1 MASSFICDLTE
12 FIKYGGRKMSL
23 FTSLQNGVSGLNAA
37 SAGLNTTS
45 HNLANTKTA
54 GYTRQQNIQKDMYY
68 QTFKV
73 TNNATMKVGMGTYVA
88 DVRQIRDMFLD
99 KEYRLQVSRQSFY
112 EKQVECEQEVED
124 IFGETE
130 GVEFRNSMESI
141 WEAVQNLSTN
151 PESVVNRQLFIAQCE
166 SFIETAKNA
175 YNAITKY
182 QTGLNN
188 EVAKQ
193 VKEINSIADQIAEL
207 NKVIA
212 EKEAAGIENANDY
225 RDQRNLLMDK
235 LAGYTY
241 YTYNEDVDGKVQ
253 IYIDDAPLVIET
265 KSFHMKTESATQ
277 TGMYNVVWEDSGFGE
292 VYNTDEAYSTA
303 KKTDTGSLLGILT
316 ARGKKNAVY
325 SDIPQQPD
333 PNDTK
338 YQKTDGSFNQDLY
351 DEDYGKY
358 KDKVELYNNTTGNSI
373 LTQAEAQFDLLI
385 HGVVTMLNDVF
396 CPNVKDNKGN
406 SEMQFSDD
414 FVGDAED
421 EAGKKI
427 KFKLEATKKYK
438 ILDVKNTP
446 VGADDD
452 ETIGTELFTRTGSSR
467 YTKITLNSKDVSQ
480 ISLKNYTD
488 EKGDPIKLSELAK
501 DNGNGTL
508 TLYVYNEENVSI
520 EKGTDDTYTY
530 VEHGDDYTEKTSM
543 YTITNLQINPDILAD
558 YSLLPIKA
566 NSAGGDSGAYAQDI
580 YKDILTAWKTDF
592 AVLDPNT
599 KTSYTYDEYYNEM
612 IGNFGSKGKVW
623 QTVVDNQE
631 KLAQEVESKR
641 QQVSG
646 VSTDEELTSLLT
658 YQHAYN
664 AASRYINVV
673 NQMLE
678 HLIERLG

>member
-1 MASSFICDLTE
+1 
-12 FIKYGGRKMSL
+12 MSL

-325 SDIPQQPD
+325 SDIPQQPN
-333 PNDTK
+333 PNDKK
-338 YQKTDGSFNQDLY
+338 YQNTDGSFKQDLY
-351 DEDYGKY
+351 DTDYGKY

-396 CPNVKDNKGN
+396 CPNVKDDSGSSKIQFNTAVEGTTKDEVGN
-406 SEMQFSDD
+406 D
-414 FVGDAED
+414 
-421 EAGKKI
+421 I
-427 KFKLEATKKYK
+427 TFKLDATKKYK

-467 YTKITLNSKDVSQ
+467 YTKITLIQ
-480 ISLKNYTD
+480 MRM
-488 EKGDPIKLSELAK
+488 EIKSDLQ
-501 DNGNGTL
+501 
-508 TLYVYNEENVSI
+508 
-520 EKGTDDTYTY
+520 
-530 VEHGDDYTEKTSM
+530 KTM
-543 YTITNLQINPDILAD
+543 VT
-558 YSLLPIKA
+558 
-566 NSAGGDSGAYAQDI
+566 
-580 YKDILTAWKTDF
+580 
-592 AVLDPNT
+592 
-599 KTSYTYDEYYNEM
+599 
-612 IGNFGSKGKVW
+612 
-623 QTVVDNQE
+623 
-631 KLAQEVESKR
+631 
-641 QQVSG
+641 
-646 VSTDEELTSLLT
+646 
-658 YQHAYN
+658 
-664 AASRYINVV
+664 
-673 NQMLE
+673 E
-678 HLIERLG
+678 HLHFMSTMKKMLP

>member
-1 MASSFICDLTE
+1 
-12 FIKYGGRKMSL
+12 MSL

-45 HNLANTKTA
+45 HNLANTKTP

-73 TNNATMKVGMGTYVA
+73 TNNATMKVGYGTYVA

-99 KEYRLQVSRQSFY
+99 KEYRLQVSRQTFY

-124 IFGETE
+124 IFGENE

-151 PESVVNRQLFIAQCE
+151 PENVVNRQLFIAQCE

-193 VKEINSIADQIAEL
+193 VKEINSIADQIAAL
-207 NKVIA
+207 NKTIA
-212 EKEAAGIENANDY
+212 EKEASGVENANDY

-265 KSFHMKTESATQ
+265 RSFHMKTESATQ
-277 TGMYNVVWEDSGFGE
+277 TGMYNVVWEDAGFGD
-292 VYNTDEAYSTA
+292 VYNTDAAYSTA

-325 SDIPQQPD
+325 SDVPQQPD
-333 PNDTK
+333 PNDKK
-338 YQKTDGSFNQDLY
+338 YQTAGKFNQDLY
-351 DEDYGKY
+351 DKDYAAY

-385 HGVVTMLNDVF
+385 NGVVTMLNDIF
-396 CPNVKDNKGN
+396 CPNAKDSDGNEKLELIDKDGNKKAFTGTTKDDNGN
-406 SEMQFSDD
+406 DIS
-414 FVGDAED
+414 
-421 EAGKKI
+421 
-427 KFKLEATKKYK
+427 FKLDTTHKYK
-438 ILDVKNTP
+438 ILDVANSP
-446 VGADDD
+446 VGADDK
-452 ETIGTELFTRTGSSR
+452 ETIGTELFIRTGMPR
-467 YTKITLNSKDVSQ
+467 YTKITCNEPVYYVDTDGNQKELTKEV
-480 ISLKNYTD
+480 TD
-488 EKGDPIKLSELAK
+488 E
-501 DNGNGTL
+501 NGNTKYE
-508 TLYVYNEENVSI
+508 LYVYNEENVSI
-520 EKGTDDTYTY
+520 EKDTTDGNYKY
-530 VEHGDDYTEKTSM
+530 VYHDDKKDYTDKTSM

-558 YSLLPIKA
+558 YSLLPVKE
-566 NSAGGDSGAYAQDI
+566 NSTGGDSGAYALDI
-580 YKDILTAWKTDF
+580 YKDILAAWKSDF

-612 IGNFGSKGKVW
+612 IGSFGTKGSVW
-623 QTVVDNQE
+623 QTIVENQE
-631 KLAQEVESKR
+631 TEVQKDEEKR
-641 QQVSG
+641 QQIAG
-646 VSTDEELTSLLT
+646 VSTDEELTNLLT

>member
-1 MASSFICDLTE
+1 
-12 FIKYGGRKMSL
+12 MSL

-45 HNLANTKTA
+45 HNLANTKTQ
-54 GYTRQQNIQKDMYY
+54 GYTRQQSIQKDMYY

-73 TNNATMKVGMGTYVA
+73 TDKSTMKVGYGTYVA
-88 DVRQIRDMFLD
+88 DVRQIRDIFLD
-99 KEYRLQVSRQSFY
+99 KEYRLQVSRQNFY

-151 PESVVNRQLFIAQCE
+151 PESVVNRQLFVTQCE

-182 QTGLNN
+182 QSGLNS
-188 EVAKQ
+188 EVQKQ
-193 VKEINSIADQIAEL
+193 VDAINSIADQIAEL
-207 NKVIA
+207 NKIIS
-212 EKEAAGIENANDY
+212 EKEASGVENANDY

-235 LAGYTY
+235 LGGYTY

-253 IYIDDAPLVIET
+253 IYIGDAPLVIET

-277 TGMYNVVWEDSGFGE
+277 TGMYNVVWEDKSFGD

-325 SDIPQQPD
+325 SDVPQE
-333 PNDTK
+333 PNAADKK
-338 YQKTDGSFNQDLY
+338 YYENSVFQKDKYN
-351 DEDYGKY
+351 EDYGKY
-358 KDKVELYNNTTGNSI
+358 KTKVELYNNTTGNSI

-385 HGVVTMLNDVF
+385 NGIVTMLNDVF
-396 CPNVKDNKGN
+396 CPNVKDSNGSDKISLNRDIEGKAKDANGN
-406 SEMQFSDD
+406 D
-414 FVGDAED
+414 
-421 EAGKKI
+421 I
-427 KFKLEATKKYK
+427 KFKLDKSKKYK
-438 ILDVKNTP
+438 FLDVTNSA
-446 VGADDD
+446 VGADDK
-452 ETIGTELFTRTGSSR
+452 ETIGTELFVRTGTPR
-467 YTKITLNSKDVSQ
+467 YTKITLDQPVTVTGADRKTINLTNEV
-480 ISLKNYTD
+480 TD
-488 EKGDPIKLSELAK
+488 E
-501 DNGNGTL
+501 NGNKKYE
-508 TLYVYNEENVSI
+508 LYVYNEENVSI
-520 EKGTDDTYTY
+520 EPDANGKYTY
-530 VEHGDDYTEKTSM
+530 VEHPEGYTDKTTM
-543 YTITNLQINPDILAD
+543 YTVTNLQINPDILAD
-558 YSLLPIKA
+558 YSLLPVKK
-566 NSAGGDSGAYAQDI
+566 NSSGGDSGAYALDI
-580 YKDILTAWKTDF
+580 YKDILTAWKSDF
-592 AVLDPNT
+592 AKLDPNT
-599 KTSYTYDEYYNEM
+599 KTSYTFDEYYNEM

-623 QTVVDNQE
+623 QSKVDNQE
-631 KLAQEVESKR
+631 KLVEQTEDKR

-678 HLIERLG
+678 HLIEKLG

>member
-1 MASSFICDLTE
+1 
-12 FIKYGGRKMSL
+12 MSL

-292 VYNTDEAYSTA
+292 VYNTDEAYSKA

-333 PNDTK
+333 PNDKK
-338 YQKTDGSFNQDLY
+338 YQDTNGSFKQDLY

-421 EAGKKI
+421 EAGKKF
-427 KFKLEATKKYK
+427 KFKLEAKKKYK

-530 VEHGDDYTEKTSM
+530 VEHGDGYTEKTSM

-566 NSAGGDSGAYAQDI
+566 NSAGGDSGAYAQEI
-580 YKDILTAWKTDF
+580 YKEILTAWKSDF

>member
-1 MASSFICDLTE
+1 
-12 FIKYGGRKMSL
+12 MSL

-45 HNLANTKTA
+45 HNLANTKTQ
-54 GYTRQQNIQKDMYY
+54 GYTRQQSIQKDMYY

-73 TNNATMKVGMGTYVA
+73 TDKSTMKVGYGTYVA
-88 DVRQIRDMFLD
+88 DVRQIRDIFLD
-99 KEYRLQVSRQSFY
+99 KEYRLQVSRQNFY

-151 PESVVNRQLFIAQCE
+151 PESVVNRQLFVTQCE

-182 QTGLNN
+182 QSGLNS
-188 EVAKQ
+188 EVQKQ
-193 VKEINSIADQIAEL
+193 VDAINSIADQIAEL
-207 NKVIA
+207 NKIIA
-212 EKEAAGIENANDY
+212 EKEASGVENANDY

-235 LAGYTY
+235 LGGYTY

-253 IYIDDAPLVIET
+253 IYIGDAPLVIET

-277 TGMYNVVWEDSGFGE
+277 TGMYNVVWEDKSFGD

-325 SDIPQQPD
+325 SDVPQE
-333 PNDTK
+333 PNAADKK
-338 YQKTDGSFNQDLY
+338 YRKTDGSFNQKLY

-358 KDKVELYNNTTGNSI
+358 KTKVELYNNTTGNSI

-385 HGVVTMLNDVF
+385 NGIVTMLNDVF
-396 CPNVKDNKGN
+396 CPNVKDSNGSDKISLNGDIEGTAKDANGN
-406 SEMQFSDD
+406 D
-414 FVGDAED
+414 
-421 EAGKKI
+421 I
-427 KFKLEATKKYK
+427 TFKLDASKKYK
-438 ILDVKNTP
+438 FLDVTNSA
-446 VGADDD
+446 VGADDK
-452 ETIGTELFTRTGSSR
+452 ETIGTELFVRTGTPR
-467 YTKITLNSKDVSQ
+467 YTKITLKQPVTVTGADGKTINLTNEV
-480 ISLKNYTD
+480 TD
-488 EKGDPIKLSELAK
+488 E
-501 DNGNGTL
+501 NGKKKYE
-508 TLYVYNEENVSI
+508 LYVYNEENVSI
-520 EKGTDDTYTY
+520 EPDANGKYTY
-530 VEHGDDYTEKTSM
+530 VEHPEGYTDKTTM
-543 YTITNLQINPDILAD
+543 YTVTNLQINPDILAD
-558 YSLLPIKA
+558 YSLLPVKK
-566 NSAGGDSGAYAQDI
+566 NSSGGDSGAYALDI
-580 YKDILTAWKTDF
+580 YKDILTAWKSDF
-592 AVLDPNT
+592 AKLDPNT
-599 KTSYTYDEYYNEM
+599 KTSYTFDEYYNEM

-623 QTVVDNQE
+623 QSKVDNQE
-631 KLAQEVESKR
+631 KLVEQTEDKR

-678 HLIERLG
+678 HLIEKLG

>member
-1 MASSFICDLTE
+1 
-12 FIKYGGRKMSL
+12 MSL

-193 VKEINSIADQIAEL
+193 VKEINSIADQIADL

-325 SDIPQQPD
+325 SDIPQQPN
-333 PNDTK
+333 PNDKK
-338 YQKTDGSFNQDLY
+338 YQNTDGSFKQDLY
-351 DEDYGKY
+351 DTDYGKY

-385 HGVVTMLNDVF
+385 HGVVTMLNDIF
-396 CPNVKDNKGN
+396 CPNVKDDSGSSKIQFNTAVEGTTKDEVGN
-406 SEMQFSDD
+406 D
-414 FVGDAED
+414 
-421 EAGKKI
+421 I
-427 KFKLEATKKYK
+427 TFKLDATKKYK

-467 YTKITLNSKDVSQ
+467 YTKITLTGQVYAD
-480 ISLKNYTD
+480 NYTD
-488 EKGDPIKLSELAK
+488 EDGNQIGLAK
-501 DNGNGTL
+501 DNGDGTF
-508 TLYVYNEENVSI
+508 TLYVYNEENVTI
-520 EKGTDDTYTY
+520 EKGTDGKYTY

-566 NSAGGDSGAYAQDI
+566 NSAGGDSGAYAQEI
-580 YKDILTAWKTDF
+580 YKEILTAFFTPRNRVVKHISSNY
-592 AVLDPNT
+592 LYKNYN
-599 KTSYTYDEYYNEM
+599 YTNC
-612 IGNFGSKGKVW
+612 
-623 QTVVDNQE
+623 
-631 KLAQEVESKR
+631 
-641 QQVSG
+641 
-646 VSTDEELTSLLT
+646 
-658 YQHAYN
+658 
-664 AASRYINVV
+664 
-673 NQMLE
+673 
-678 HLIERLG
+678 

>member
-1 MASSFICDLTE
+1 
-12 FIKYGGRKMSL
+12 MSL
-23 FTSLQNGVSGLNAA
+23 FTSLQKGVTGLNAA

-45 HNLANTKTA
+45 HNLANTKTE
-54 GYTRQQNIQKDMYY
+54 GYTRQQNIQKDLYY
-68 QTFKV
+68 QTLKV
-73 TNNATMKVGMGTYVA
+73 TTSGTQKAGMGTYVA
-88 DVRQIRDMFLD
+88 DVRQIRDIFLD

-112 EKQVECEQEVED
+112 EKQVECEQEIED

-175 YNAITKY
+175 YDAITNY

-212 EKEAAGIENANDY
+212 EKEASGVENANDY
-225 RDQRNLLMDK
+225 RDQRNLLMDQ
-235 LAGYTY
+235 LADYTY

-277 TGMYNVVWEDSGFGE
+277 TGMYNVVWEDGSFGE

-333 PNDTK
+333 PNDNK
-338 YQKTDGSFNQDLY
+338 YQNTDGSFKQDLY
-351 DEDYGKY
+351 DTDYGKY

-373 LTQAEAQFDLLI
+373 ITQAEAQFDLLI
-385 HGVVTMLNDVF
+385 HGVVTMLNDIF
-396 CPNVKDNKGN
+396 CPNVTDNSGSNEIQINRDDNGEITGNIEGKTKDESGN
-406 SEMQFSDD
+406 E
-414 FVGDAED
+414 
-421 EAGKKI
+421 I
-427 KFKLEATKKYK
+427 TFKLDSTKKYK
-438 ILDVKNTP
+438 ILDVNNAA

-467 YTKITLNSKDVSQ
+467 YTKITLDHQVYSD
-480 ISLKNYTD
+480 NYTD
-488 EKGDPIKLSELAK
+488 EDGNKIGLAK
-501 DNGNGTL
+501 ANSDGTY

-520 EKGTDDTYTY
+520 EQKTADDDSTYYTY
-530 VEHGDDYTEKTSM
+530 VEHDDGYTDKTSM
-543 YTITNLQINPDILAD
+543 YTITNLEINPEILAD
-558 YSLLPIKA
+558 YSLLPVKA

-612 IGNFGSKGKVW
+612 IGSFGSKGNVW

>member
-1 MASSFICDLTE
+1 
-12 FIKYGGRKMSL
+12 MSL

-45 HNLANTKTA
+45 HNLANTKTQ
-54 GYTRQQNIQKDMYY
+54 GYTRQQSIQKDMYY

-73 TNNATMKVGMGTYVA
+73 TDKSTMKVGYGTYVA
-88 DVRQIRDMFLD
+88 DVRQIRDIFLD
-99 KEYRLQVSRQSFY
+99 KEYRLQVSRQNFY

-151 PESVVNRQLFIAQCE
+151 PESVVNRQLFVTQCE

-182 QTGLNN
+182 QSGLNS
-188 EVAKQ
+188 EVQKQ
-193 VKEINSIADQIAEL
+193 VDAINSIADQIAEL
-207 NKVIA
+207 NKIIA
-212 EKEAAGIENANDY
+212 EKEASGVENANDY

-235 LAGYTY
+235 LGGYTY

-253 IYIDDAPLVIET
+253 IYIGDAPLVIET

-277 TGMYNVVWEDSGFGE
+277 TGMYNVVWEDKSFGD

-325 SDIPQQPD
+325 SDVPQE
-333 PNDTK
+333 PNAADKK
-338 YQKTDGSFNQDLY
+338 YYENGVFQKDKYN
-351 DEDYGKY
+351 EDYGKY
-358 KDKVELYNNTTGNSI
+358 KTKVELYNNTTGNSI

-385 HGVVTMLNDVF
+385 NGIVTMLNDVF
-396 CPNVKDNKGN
+396 CPNVKDSNGSDKISLNVGIEGTAKDANGN
-406 SEMQFSDD
+406 D
-414 FVGDAED
+414 
-421 EAGKKI
+421 I
-427 KFKLEATKKYK
+427 TFKLDASKKYK
-438 ILDVKNTP
+438 FLDVTNSA
-446 VGADDD
+446 VGADDK
-452 ETIGTELFTRTGSSR
+452 ETIGTELFVRTGTPR
-467 YTKITLNSKDVSQ
+467 YTKITLKQPVTVTGADGKTINLTNEV
-480 ISLKNYTD
+480 TD
-488 EKGDPIKLSELAK
+488 E
-501 DNGNGTL
+501 NGKKKYE
-508 TLYVYNEENVSI
+508 LYVYNEENVSI
-520 EKGTDDTYTY
+520 EQGTDRKYTY
-530 VEHGDDYTEKTSM
+530 VEHPEGYTDKTTM
-543 YTITNLQINPDILAD
+543 YTVTNLQINPDILAD
-558 YSLLPIKA
+558 YSLLPVKK
-566 NSAGGDSGAYAQDI
+566 NSSGGDSGAYALDI
-580 YKDILTAWKTDF
+580 YKDILTAWKSDF
-592 AVLDPNT
+592 AKLDPNT
-599 KTSYTYDEYYNEM
+599 KTSYTFDEYYNEM

-623 QTVVDNQE
+623 QSKVDNQE
-631 KLAQEVESKR
+631 KLVEQTEDKR

-678 HLIERLG
+678 HLIEKLG

>member
-1 MASSFICDLTE
+1 
-12 FIKYGGRKMSL
+12 MSL
-23 FTSLQNGVSGLNAA
+23 FASLQNGVSGLNAA

-73 TNNATMKVGMGTYVA
+73 TNNATLKTGMGTYVA

-99 KEYRLQVSRQSFY
+99 KEYRLQVSRQNFY

-193 VKEINSIADQIAEL
+193 VKEINSIADQIAQL
-207 NKVIA
+207 NQTIA
-212 EKEAAGIENANDY
+212 EKEAAGIEHANDY

-265 KSFHMKTESATQ
+265 RAFHMKTESATQ
-277 TGMYNVVWEDSGFGE
+277 TGMYNVVWEDGGFGE
-292 VYNTDEAYSTA
+292 VYRTDEAYSTA

-338 YQKTDGSFNQDLY
+338 YQNIDGSFNQDLY
-351 DEDYGKY
+351 DTDYGKY

-385 HGVVTMLNDVF
+385 HGVVTMMNDVF
-396 CPNVKDNKGN
+396 CPNVKDNNGSSQIKFNSAVEGKTKDEVGN
-406 SEMQFSDD
+406 E
-414 FVGDAED
+414 
-421 EAGKKI
+421 I
-427 KFKLEATKKYK
+427 KFKLDATKKYK

-452 ETIGTELFTRTGSSR
+452 ETIGTELFIRTGTSR
-467 YTKITLNSKDVSQ
+467 YTKLTLDSQ
-480 ISLKNYTD
+480 VYSDTYTD
-488 EKGDPIKLSELAK
+488 ADGNKIGLAK
-501 DNGNGTL
+501 KNEDGTY

-520 EKGTDDTYTY
+520 EKDADDGKYEY
-530 VEHGDDYTEKTSM
+530 VYHDDKDGYTEKTSM
-543 YTITNLQINPDILAD
+543 YTITNIQINPDILAD

-566 NSAGGDSGAYAQDI
+566 NSAGGDSGAYAQEI

-612 IGNFGSKGKVW
+612 IGSFGSKGKVW

-631 KLAQEVESKR
+631 KLTEQVEDKR

>member
-1 MASSFICDLTE
+1 
-12 FIKYGGRKMSL
+12 MSL

-45 HNLANTKTA
+45 HNLANTKTQ
-54 GYTRQQNIQKDMYY
+54 GYTRQQSIQKDMYY

-73 TNNATMKVGMGTYVA
+73 TDKSTMKVGYGTYVA
-88 DVRQIRDMFLD
+88 DVRQIRDIFLD
-99 KEYRLQVSRQSFY
+99 KEYRLQVSRQNFY

-151 PESVVNRQLFIAQCE
+151 PESVVNRQLFVTQCE

-182 QTGLNN
+182 QSGLNS
-188 EVAKQ
+188 EVQKQ
-193 VKEINSIADQIAEL
+193 VDAINSIADQIAEL
-207 NKVIA
+207 NKIIA
-212 EKEAAGIENANDY
+212 EKEASGVENANDY

-235 LAGYTY
+235 LGGYTY

-253 IYIDDAPLVIET
+253 IYIGDAPLVIET

-277 TGMYNVVWEDSGFGE
+277 TGMYNVVWEDKSFGD

-325 SDIPQQPD
+325 SDVPQEPD
-333 PNDTK
+333 AADKK
-338 YQKTDGSFNQDLY
+338 YRKTDGSFNQKLY
-351 DEDYGKY
+351 NEDYGKY
-358 KDKVELYNNTTGNSI
+358 KTKVELYNNTTGNSI

-385 HGVVTMLNDVF
+385 NGIVTMLNDVF
-396 CPNVKDNKGN
+396 CPNVKDSNGSDKISLNGDIEGTAKDANGN
-406 SEMQFSDD
+406 D
-414 FVGDAED
+414 
-421 EAGKKI
+421 I
-427 KFKLEATKKYK
+427 TFKLDASKKYK
-438 ILDVKNTP
+438 FLDVTNSA
-446 VGADDD
+446 VGADDK
-452 ETIGTELFTRTGSSR
+452 ETIGTELFVRTGTPR
-467 YTKITLNSKDVSQ
+467 YTKITLDQPVTVTGADGKTINLTNEV
-480 ISLKNYTD
+480 TD
-488 EKGDPIKLSELAK
+488 E
-501 DNGNGTL
+501 NGKKKYE
-508 TLYVYNEENVSI
+508 LYVYNEENVSI
-520 EKGTDDTYTY
+520 EQGTDGKYTY
-530 VEHGDDYTEKTSM
+530 VEHPEGYTDKTTM
-543 YTITNLQINPDILAD
+543 YTVTNLQINPDILAD
-558 YSLLPIKA
+558 YSLLPVKK
-566 NSAGGDSGAYAQDI
+566 NSSGGDSGAYALDI
-580 YKDILTAWKTDF
+580 YKDILTAWKSDF
-592 AVLDPNT
+592 AKLDPNT
-599 KTSYTYDEYYNEM
+599 KTSYTFDEYYNEM

-623 QTVVDNQE
+623 QSKVDNQE
-631 KLAQEVESKR
+631 KLVEQTEDKR

-678 HLIERLG
+678 HLIEKLG

>member
-1 MASSFICDLTE
+1 
-12 FIKYGGRKMSL
+12 MSL
-23 FTSLQNGVSGLNAA
+23 FASLQNGVSGLNAA
-37 SAGLNTTS
+37 SSGLNTTS

-73 TNNATMKVGMGTYVA
+73 TNNATLKVGLGTYVA

-99 KEYRLQVSRQSFY
+99 KEYRLQVSRQTFY
-112 EKQVECEQEVED
+112 EKQVECEQEIED
-124 IFGETE
+124 IFGETD
-130 GVEFRNSMESI
+130 GVEFRSSMESI

-175 YNAITKY
+175 YQAITKY
-182 QTGLNN
+182 QTGLNT

-193 VKEINSIADQIAEL
+193 VKEINDIADQIAKL
-207 NKVIA
+207 NQVIA
-212 EKEAAGIENANDY
+212 EKEASGVEHANDY

-253 IYIDDAPLVIET
+253 IYINNAPLVIET
-265 KSFHMKTESATQ
+265 RAFHMKTESATQ
-277 TGMYNVVWEDSGFGE
+277 TGMYNVVWEDNGAGS
-292 VYNTDEAYSTA
+292 VYNQDEAYSTA

-316 ARGKKNAVY
+316 ARGNKNAVY
-325 SDIPQQPD
+325 SDVPQQPD
-333 PNDTK
+333 PADEK
-338 YQKTDGSFNQDLY
+338 YIKADGSFNQTLY
-351 DEDYGKY
+351 DTDYGAY
-358 KDKVELYNNTTGNSI
+358 KDKVEIYNNTTGNSI

-385 HGVVTMLNDVF
+385 NGVVTMMNDFF
-396 CPNVKDNKGN
+396 CPNANNNTKLKINGTIQGTTKDANGN
-406 SEMQFSDD
+406 D
-414 FVGDAED
+414 VT
-421 EAGKKI
+421 
-427 KFKLEATKKYK
+427 FKLDTSKKYK
-438 ILDVKNTP
+438 VLDVINSA

-452 ETIGTELFTRTGSSR
+452 ETIGTELFIRTGMPR
-467 YTKITLNSKDVSQ
+467 YTKITLNNQVYSDDYKDADGNK
-480 ISLKNYTD
+480 I
-488 EKGDPIKLSELAK
+488 GLAK
-501 DNGNGTL
+501 DNGDGTF

-520 EKGTDDTYTY
+520 EKDATDNKYTY
-530 VEHGDDYTEKTSM
+530 VFHDNNKDYTDKTSM
-543 YTITNLQINPDILAD
+543 YTITNLQINPEILAD
-558 YSLLPIKA
+558 YSLLPVKA
-566 NSAGGDSGAYAQDI
+566 NSIGGDSGAYAQDI
-580 YKDILTAWKTDF
+580 YQNILTAWKTDF
-592 AVLDPNT
+592 AVLDPNAR
-599 KTSYTYDEYYNEM
+599 TSYTYDEYYNEM
-612 IGNFGSKGKVW
+612 IGSIGSKGKVW
-623 QTVVDNQE
+623 QTIVDNQQQLTE
-631 KLAQEVESKR
+631 QVEDKR

>member
-385 HGVVTMLNDVF
+385 HGVVTMLNDIF
-396 CPNVKDNKGN
+396 CPNVKDDSGSSKIQFNTAVEGTTKDEVGN
-406 SEMQFSDD
+406 D
-414 FVGDAED
+414 
-421 EAGKKI
+421 I
-427 KFKLEATKKYK
+427 TFKLDATKKYK

-467 YTKITLNSKDVSQ
+467 YTKITLNSQVYSD
-480 ISLKNYTD
+480 NYTD
-488 EKGDPIKLSELAK
+488 EDGNPIGLAK
-501 DNGNGTL
+501 DNGDGTF
-508 TLYVYNEENVSI
+508 TLYVYNEENVTI
-520 EKGTDDTYTY
+520 EKGTDGKYTY

-543 YTITNLQINPDILAD
+543 YTITNLQINLDILAD

-566 NSAGGDSGAYAQDI
+566 NSAGGDSGAYAQEI
-580 YKDILTAWKTDF
+580 YKEILTAWKSDF

-631 KLAQEVESKR
+631 KLAQEVEGKR

>member
-1 MASSFICDLTE
+1 
-12 FIKYGGRKMSL
+12 
-23 FTSLQNGVSGLNAA
+23 
-37 SAGLNTTS
+37 
-45 HNLANTKTA
+45 
-54 GYTRQQNIQKDMYY
+54 
-68 QTFKV
+68 
-73 TNNATMKVGMGTYVA
+73 MK
-88 DVRQIRDMFLD
+88 
-99 KEYRLQVSRQSFY
+99 
-112 EKQVECEQEVED
+112 
-124 IFGETE
+124 
-130 GVEFRNSMESI
+130 SI

-212 EKEAAGIENANDY
+212 EKEASGIENANDY

-396 CPNVKDNKGN
+396 CPNVKDK
-406 SEMQFSDD
+406 SRKQQ
-414 FVGDAED
+414 
-421 EAGKKI
+421 
-427 KFKLEATKKYK
+427 
-438 ILDVKNTP
+438 NT
-446 VGADDD
+446 V
-452 ETIGTELFTRTGSSR
+452 
-467 YTKITLNSKDVSQ
+467 
-480 ISLKNYTD
+480 
-488 EKGDPIKLSELAK
+488 
-501 DNGNGTL
+501 
-508 TLYVYNEENVSI
+508 
-520 EKGTDDTYTY
+520 
-530 VEHGDDYTEKTSM
+530 
-543 YTITNLQINPDILAD
+543 
-558 YSLLPIKA
+558 
-566 NSAGGDSGAYAQDI
+566 
-580 YKDILTAWKTDF
+580 
-592 AVLDPNT
+592 
-599 KTSYTYDEYYNEM
+599 
-612 IGNFGSKGKVW
+612 
-623 QTVVDNQE
+623 
-631 KLAQEVESKR
+631 
-641 QQVSG
+641 
-646 VSTDEELTSLLT
+646 
-658 YQHAYN
+658 QHA
-664 AASRYINVV
+664 V
-673 NQMLE
+673 E
-678 HLIERLG
+678 

>member
-1 MASSFICDLTE
+1 
-12 FIKYGGRKMSL
+12 MSL

-130 GVEFRNSMESI
+130 GVEFRNSMKSI
-141 WEAVQNLSTN
+141 WEAVQDLSTN

-193 VKEINSIADQIAEL
+193 VKEINSIADQIADL

-325 SDIPQQPD
+325 SDIPQQPN
-333 PNDTK
+333 PNDKK
-338 YQKTDGSFNQDLY
+338 YQN
-351 DEDYGKY
+351 
-358 KDKVELYNNTTGNSI
+358 KVELYNNTTGNSI

-385 HGVVTMLNDVF
+385 HGVVTMLNDIF
-396 CPNVKDNKGN
+396 CPNVKDDSGSSKIQFNTAVEGTTKDEVGN
-406 SEMQFSDD
+406 D
-414 FVGDAED
+414 
-421 EAGKKI
+421 I
-427 KFKLEATKKYK
+427 TFKLDATKKYK

-467 YTKITLNSKDVSQ
+467 YTKITLTGQVYAD
-480 ISLKNYTD
+480 NYTD
-488 EKGDPIKLSELAK
+488 EDGNQIGLAK
-501 DNGNGTL
+501 DNGDGTF
-508 TLYVYNEENVSI
+508 TLYVYNEENVTI
-520 EKGTDDTYTY
+520 EKGTDGKYTY

-566 NSAGGDSGAYAQDI
+566 NSAGGDSGAYAQEI
-580 YKDILTAWKTDF
+580 YKEILTAWKSDF

-631 KLAQEVESKR
+631 KLAQEVEGKR

>member
-1 MASSFICDLTE
+1 
-12 FIKYGGRKMSL
+12 MSL
-23 FTSLQNGVSGLNAA
+23 FTSLQNGVTGLNAA

-45 HNLANTKTA
+45 HNLANTKTQ
-54 GYTRQQNIQKDMYY
+54 GYTRQQTIQKDLYY

-73 TNNATMKVGMGTYVA
+73 TNNGTMKIGYGTYVA

-130 GVEFRNSMESI
+130 GVEFRNSMQSI

-151 PESVVNRQLFIAQCE
+151 PESVVNRQLFVTQCE

-182 QTGLNN
+182 QSGLNS
-188 EVAKQ
+188 EVEKQ
-193 VKEINSIADQIAEL
+193 VKEINSIADQIADL
-207 NKVIA
+207 NKIIC
-212 EKEAAGIENANDY
+212 EKEASGVENANDY

-265 KSFHMKTESATQ
+265 RSFHMKTESATQ
-277 TGMYNVVWEDSGFGE
+277 TGMYNVVWEDKSFGD
-292 VYNTDEAYSTA
+292 VYNTDEAYSIA

-316 ARGKKNAVY
+316 ARGKKNAIY
-325 SDIPQQPD
+325 SDVPQEPD
-333 PNDTK
+333 ASDPK
-338 YQKTDGSFNQDLY
+338 YYKDGTFQKSKY

-358 KDKVELYNNTTGNSI
+358 KDKVEIYNNTTGNSI
-373 LTQAEAQFDLLI
+373 LTQAEAQFDLLVNGI
-385 HGVVTMLNDVF
+385 VTMLNDIF
-396 CPNVKDNKGN
+396 CPNVNDNRAIQINGTDGTNAADEIVGKTKDANGN
-406 SEMQFSDD
+406 EVD
-414 FVGDAED
+414 FRLD
-421 EAGKKI
+421 
-427 KFKLEATKKYK
+427 TKNAKYK
-438 ILDVKNTP
+438 VLDIKNSA

-452 ETIGTELFTRTGSSR
+452 ETIGTELFVRTGMPR
-467 YTKITLNSKDVSQ
+467 YTKITLTHPVTG
-480 ISLKNYTD
+480 TD
-488 EKGDPIKLSELAK
+488 
-501 DNGNGTL
+501 DNGNTIDL
-508 TLYVYNEENVSI
+508 TKEVLAEDGKTKKYELYVYNEENVSI
-520 EKGTDDTYTY
+520 EKKEAADAGTGGTKTYYTY
-530 VEHGDDYTEKTSM
+530 NFHTDKKDYTDKTTM
-543 YTITNLQINPDILAD
+543 YTLTNLQINPDILAD
-558 YSLLPIKA
+558 YSLLPVKKE
-566 NSAGGDSGAYAQDI
+566 SSGGDSGAYALDI
-580 YKDILTAWKTDF
+580 YKDILTAWKSDF
-592 AVLDPNT
+592 AKLDPNT
-599 KTSYTYDEYYNEM
+599 KSSYTFDEFYTEM

-631 KLAQEVESKR
+631 KLVEQTEDKR

-678 HLIERLG
+678 HLLERLG

>member
-1 MASSFICDLTE
+1 
-12 FIKYGGRKMSL
+12 MSL

-193 VKEINSIADQIAEL
+193 VKEINSIADQIADL

-385 HGVVTMLNDVF
+385 HGVVTMLNDIF
-396 CPNVKDNKGN
+396 CPNVKNDSGSSKIQFNTAVEGTTKDEVGN
-406 SEMQFSDD
+406 D
-414 FVGDAED
+414 
-421 EAGKKI
+421 I
-427 KFKLEATKKYK
+427 TFKLDATKKYK

-446 VGADDD
+446 VGADGNP
-452 ETIGTELFTRTGSSR
+452 IG
-467 YTKITLNSKDVSQ
+467 
-480 ISLKNYTD
+480 
-488 EKGDPIKLSELAK
+488 LAK
-501 DNGNGTL
+501 DNGDGTF
-508 TLYVYNEENVSI
+508 TLYVYNEENVTI
-520 EKGTDDTYTY
+520 EKGTDGKYTY

-566 NSAGGDSGAYAQDI
+566 NSAGGDSGAYAQEI
-580 YKDILTAWKTDF
+580 YKEILTAWKSDF

>member
-1 MASSFICDLTE
+1 
-12 FIKYGGRKMSL
+12 MSL

-45 HNLANTKTA
+45 HNLANTKTQ
-54 GYTRQQNIQKDMYY
+54 GYTRQQSIQKDMYY

-73 TNNATMKVGMGTYVA
+73 TDKSTMKVGYGTYVA
-88 DVRQIRDMFLD
+88 NVRQIRDIFLD
-99 KEYRLQVSRQSFY
+99 KEYRLQVSRQNFY

-151 PESVVNRQLFIAQCE
+151 PESVVNRQLFVTQCE

-182 QTGLNN
+182 QSGLNS
-188 EVAKQ
+188 EVQKQ
-193 VKEINSIADQIAEL
+193 VDAINSIADQIAEL
-207 NKVIA
+207 NKIIA
-212 EKEAAGIENANDY
+212 EKEASGVENANDY

-235 LAGYTY
+235 LGGYTY

-253 IYIDDAPLVIET
+253 IYIGDAPLVIET

-277 TGMYNVVWEDSGFGE
+277 TGMYNVVWEDKSFGD

-325 SDIPQQPD
+325 SDVPQE
-333 PNDTK
+333 PNAADKK
-338 YQKTDGSFNQDLY
+338 YYENGVFQKDKY

-358 KDKVELYNNTTGNSI
+358 KTKVELYNNTTGNSI

-385 HGVVTMLNDVF
+385 NGIVTMLNDVF
-396 CPNVKDNKGN
+396 CPNVKDSNGSDKISLNGN
-406 SEMQFSDD
+406 IE
-414 FVGDAED
+414 GTAKDANGND
-421 EAGKKI
+421 I
-427 KFKLEATKKYK
+427 TFKLDASKKYK
-438 ILDVKNTP
+438 FLDVTNSA
-446 VGADDD
+446 VGADDK
-452 ETIGTELFTRTGSSR
+452 ETIGTELFVRTGTPR
-467 YTKITLNSKDVSQ
+467 YTKITLDQPVTVTGADGKTINLTNEV
-480 ISLKNYTD
+480 TD
-488 EKGDPIKLSELAK
+488 E
-501 DNGNGTL
+501 NGNKKYE
-508 TLYVYNEENVSI
+508 LYVYNEENVSI
-520 EKGTDDTYTY
+520 EQGTDGKYTY
-530 VEHGDDYTEKTSM
+530 VEHPEGYTDKTTM
-543 YTITNLQINPDILAD
+543 YTVTNLQINPDILAD
-558 YSLLPIKA
+558 YSLLPVKK
-566 NSAGGDSGAYAQDI
+566 NSSGGDSGAYALDI
-580 YKDILTAWKTDF
+580 YKDILTAWKSDF
-592 AVLDPNT
+592 AKLDPNT
-599 KTSYTYDEYYNEM
+599 KTSYTFDEYYNEM

-623 QTVVDNQE
+623 QSKVDNQE
-631 KLAQEVESKR
+631 KLVEQTEDKR

-678 HLIERLG
+678 HLIEKLG

>member
-1 MASSFICDLTE
+1 
-12 FIKYGGRKMSL
+12 MSL

-37 SAGLNTTS
+37 SSGLNTTS
-45 HNLANTKTA
+45 HNLANTKTP

-73 TNNATMKVGMGTYVA
+73 TNNATMKIGYGTYVA

-151 PESVVNRQLFIAQCE
+151 PENVVNRQLFVAQCE

-182 QTGLNN
+182 QTGLNS
-188 EVAKQ
+188 EVEKQ
-193 VKEINSIADQIAEL
+193 VKAINGIADQIAEL
-207 NKVIA
+207 NKIIS
-212 EKEAAGIENANDY
+212 EKEASGLENANDY
-225 RDQRNLLMDK
+225 RDQRNLLMDQ

-253 IYIDDAPLVIET
+253 IYIGDAPLVIET
-265 KSFHMKTESATQ
+265 QSFHMKTESATQ
-277 TGMYNVVWEDSGFGE
+277 TGMYNVVWEDKSFGD
-292 VYNTDEAYSTA
+292 VYNTDEAYSKL

-316 ARGKKNAVY
+316 ARGKKNAIY
-325 SDIPQQPD
+325 SDIPQKPD
-333 PNDTK
+333 ASDQKYYNDQGVF
-338 YQKTDGSFNQDLY
+338 QKDAY
-351 DEDYGKY
+351 DADYGKY

-373 LTQAEAQFDLLI
+373 LTQAEAQFDRLI
-385 HGVVTMLNDVF
+385 NGVVTMLNDIF
-396 CPNVKDNKGN
+396 CPNVKDNSGSDKLKINSTVEGTTKDAAGN
-406 SEMQFSDD
+406 D
-414 FVGDAED
+414 
-421 EAGKKI
+421 I
-427 KFKLEATKKYK
+427 TFKLDPSKKYK
-438 ILDVKNTP
+438 VLDVVNSA

-452 ETIGTELFTRTGSSR
+452 QTIGTELFVRTGTPR
-467 YTKITLNSKDVSQ
+467 YTQITLKDQVYSD
-480 ISLKNYTD
+480 SYKDADGN
-488 EKGDPIKLSELAK
+488 PIGLAK
-501 DNGNGTL
+501 DNGDGTF

-520 EKGTDDTYTY
+520 EKDTDGKYTY
-530 VEHGDDYTEKTSM
+530 VEHPDDYTDKTTM
-543 YTITNLQINPDILAD
+543 YTITNIQLNPAILAD
-558 YSLLPIKA
+558 YSLLPVKA
-566 NSAGGDSGAYAQDI
+566 NSTGGESGAYALDI
-580 YKDILTAWKTDF
+580 YKDILAAWKSDF

-599 KTSYTYDEYYNEM
+599 ETSYTYDEYYHEM
-612 IGNFGSKGKVW
+612 IGSFGSKGQVW
-623 QTVVDNQE
+623 KSIADDQE
-631 KLAQEVESKR
+631 KLVESVENKR

-678 HLIERLG
+678 HLLERLG

>member
-1 MASSFICDLTE
+1 
-12 FIKYGGRKMSL
+12 MSL

>member
-1 MASSFICDLTE
+1 
-12 FIKYGGRKMSL
+12 MSL

-45 HNLANTKTA
+45 HNLANTKTQ
-54 GYTRQQNIQKDMYY
+54 GYTRQQSIQKDMYY

-73 TNNATMKVGMGTYVA
+73 TDKSTMKVGYGTYVA
-88 DVRQIRDMFLD
+88 DVRQIRDIFLD
-99 KEYRLQVSRQSFY
+99 KEYRLQVSRQNFY

-151 PESVVNRQLFIAQCE
+151 PESVVNRQLFVTQCE

-182 QTGLNN
+182 QSGLNS
-188 EVAKQ
+188 EVQKQ
-193 VKEINSIADQIAEL
+193 VDAINSIADQIAEL
-207 NKVIA
+207 NKIIS
-212 EKEAAGIENANDY
+212 EKEASGVENANDY

-235 LAGYTY
+235 LGGYTY

-253 IYIDDAPLVIET
+253 IYIGDAPLVIET

-277 TGMYNVVWEDSGFGE
+277 TGMYNVVWEDKSFGD

-325 SDIPQQPD
+325 SDVPQE
-333 PNDTK
+333 PNAADKK
-338 YQKTDGSFNQDLY
+338 YRNTNGSFNQTLY
-351 DEDYGKY
+351 NEDYGKY
-358 KDKVELYNNTTGNSI
+358 KTKVELYNNTTGNSI

-385 HGVVTMLNDVF
+385 NGIVTMLNDVF
-396 CPNVKDNKGN
+396 CPNVKDSNGSDKISLNGDIEGTAKDANGN
-406 SEMQFSDD
+406 D
-414 FVGDAED
+414 
-421 EAGKKI
+421 I
-427 KFKLEATKKYK
+427 TFKLDASKKYK
-438 ILDVKNTP
+438 FLDVTNSA
-446 VGADDD
+446 VGADDK
-452 ETIGTELFTRTGSSR
+452 ETIGTELFVRTGTPR
-467 YTKITLNSKDVSQ
+467 YTKITLKQPVTVTGADGKTINLTNEV
-480 ISLKNYTD
+480 TD
-488 EKGDPIKLSELAK
+488 E
-501 DNGNGTL
+501 NGNKKHE
-508 TLYVYNEENVSI
+508 LYVYNEENVSI
-520 EKGTDDTYTY
+520 EPDANGKYTY
-530 VEHGDDYTEKTSM
+530 VEHPEGYTDKTTM
-543 YTITNLQINPDILAD
+543 YTVTNLQINPDILAD
-558 YSLLPIKA
+558 YSLLPVKK
-566 NSAGGDSGAYAQDI
+566 NSSGGDSGAYALDI
-580 YKDILTAWKTDF
+580 YKDILTAWKSDF
-592 AVLDPNT
+592 AKLDPNT
-599 KTSYTYDEYYNEM
+599 KTSYTFDEYYNEM

-623 QTVVDNQE
+623 QSKVDNQE
-631 KLAQEVESKR
+631 KLVERTEDKR

-678 HLIERLG
+678 HLIEKLG

>member
-1 MASSFICDLTE
+1 
-12 FIKYGGRKMSL
+12 MSL

-45 HNLANTKTA
+45 HNLANTKTQ
-54 GYTRQQNIQKDMYY
+54 GYTRQQSIQKDMYY

-73 TNNATMKVGMGTYVA
+73 TDKSTMKVGYGTYVA
-88 DVRQIRDMFLD
+88 DVRQIRDIFLD
-99 KEYRLQVSRQSFY
+99 KEYRLQVSRQNFY

-151 PESVVNRQLFIAQCE
+151 PESVVNRQLFVTKCE

-182 QTGLNN
+182 QSGLNS
-188 EVAKQ
+188 EVQKQ
-193 VKEINSIADQIAEL
+193 VDAINSIADQIAEL
-207 NKVIA
+207 NKIIA
-212 EKEAAGIENANDY
+212 EKEASGVENANDY

-235 LAGYTY
+235 LGGYTY

-253 IYIDDAPLVIET
+253 IYIGDAPLVIET

-277 TGMYNVVWEDSGFGE
+277 TGMYNVVWEDKSFGD

-325 SDIPQQPD
+325 SDVPQEPD
-333 PNDTK
+333 AADKK
-338 YQKTDGSFNQDLY
+338 YQNADGSFNQTLY
-351 DEDYGKY
+351 DTDYGKY
-358 KDKVELYNNTTGNSI
+358 KTKVELYNNTTGNSI

-396 CPNVKDNKGN
+396 CPNVKDKSGSSKIQLNAAVEGTTKDEVGN
-406 SEMQFSDD
+406 D
-414 FVGDAED
+414 
-421 EAGKKI
+421 I
-427 KFKLEATKKYK
+427 TFKLDTTKKYK
-438 ILDVKNTP
+438 ILDVKNAP

-467 YTKITLNSKDVSQ
+467 YTKITLNSQVYSDNYKDEAGNA
-480 ISLKNYTD
+480 I
-488 EKGDPIKLSELAK
+488 GLAK
-501 DNGNGTL
+501 ENEDGTF

-520 EKGTDDTYTY
+520 EKGTDGKYTY
-530 VEHGDDYTEKTSM
+530 VEHGDGYTEKTSM

-646 VSTDEELTSLLT
+646 VSSDEELTSLLT

>member
-1 MASSFICDLTE
+1 
-12 FIKYGGRKMSL
+12 MSL

-45 HNLANTKTA
+45 HNLANTKTQ
-54 GYTRQQNIQKDMYY
+54 GYTRQQSIQKDMYY

-73 TNNATMKVGMGTYVA
+73 TDKSTMKVGYGTYVA
-88 DVRQIRDMFLD
+88 DVRQIRDIFLD
-99 KEYRLQVSRQSFY
+99 KEYRLQVSRQNFY

-151 PESVVNRQLFIAQCE
+151 PESVVNRQLFVTQCE

-182 QTGLNN
+182 QSGLNS
-188 EVAKQ
+188 EVQKQ
-193 VKEINSIADQIAEL
+193 VDAINSIADQIAEL
-207 NKVIA
+207 NKIIA
-212 EKEAAGIENANDY
+212 EKEASGVENANDY

-235 LAGYTY
+235 LGGYTY

-253 IYIDDAPLVIET
+253 IYIGDAPLVIET

-277 TGMYNVVWEDSGFGE
+277 TGMYNVVWEDKSFGD

-325 SDIPQQPD
+325 SDVPQEPD
-333 PNDTK
+333 AADKK
-338 YQKTDGSFNQDLY
+338 YRKTDGSFNQKLY
-351 DEDYGKY
+351 NEDYGKY
-358 KDKVELYNNTTGNSI
+358 KTKVELYNNTTGNSI

-385 HGVVTMLNDVF
+385 NGIVTMLNDVF
-396 CPNVKDNKGN
+396 CPNVKDSNGSDKISLNGDIEGTAKDANGN
-406 SEMQFSDD
+406 D
-414 FVGDAED
+414 
-421 EAGKKI
+421 I
-427 KFKLEATKKYK
+427 TFKLDASKKYK
-438 ILDVKNTP
+438 FLDVTNSA
-446 VGADDD
+446 VGADDK
-452 ETIGTELFTRTGSSR
+452 ETIGTELFVRTGTPR
-467 YTKITLNSKDVSQ
+467 YTKITLKQPVTVTGADGKTINLTNEV
-480 ISLKNYTD
+480 TD
-488 EKGDPIKLSELAK
+488 E
-501 DNGNGTL
+501 NGNKKYE
-508 TLYVYNEENVSI
+508 LYVYNEENVSI
-520 EKGTDDTYTY
+520 EPDANGKYTY
-530 VEHGDDYTEKTSM
+530 VEHPEGYTDKTTM
-543 YTITNLQINPDILAD
+543 YTVTNLQINPDILAD
-558 YSLLPIKA
+558 YSLLPVKK
-566 NSAGGDSGAYAQDI
+566 NSSGGDSGAYALDI
-580 YKDILTAWKTDF
+580 YKDILTAWKSDF
-592 AVLDPNT
+592 AKLDPNT
-599 KTSYTYDEYYNEM
+599 KTSYTFDEYYNEM

-623 QTVVDNQE
+623 QSKVDNQE
-631 KLAQEVESKR
+631 KLVEQTEDKR

-678 HLIERLG
+678 HLIEKLG

>member
-141 WEAVQNLSTN
+141 WEAVQNLSTK

-193 VKEINSIADQIAEL
+193 VKEINSIADQIADL

-325 SDIPQQPD
+325 SDIPQQPN
-333 PNDTK
+333 PNDKK
-338 YQKTDGSFNQDLY
+338 YQ
-351 DEDYGKY
+351 
-358 KDKVELYNNTTGNSI
+358 ELYNNTTGNSI

-396 CPNVKDNKGN
+396 CPNVKDDSGSSKIQFNTAVEGTTKDEVGN
-406 SEMQFSDD
+406 D
-414 FVGDAED
+414 
-421 EAGKKI
+421 I
-427 KFKLEATKKYK
+427 TFKLDATKKYK

-467 YTKITLNSKDVSQ
+467 YTKITLTGQVYAD
-480 ISLKNYTD
+480 NYTD
-488 EKGDPIKLSELAK
+488 EDGNQIGLAK
-501 DNGNGTL
+501 DNGDGTF
-508 TLYVYNEENVSI
+508 TLYVYNEENVTI
-520 EKGTDDTYTY
+520 EKGTDGKYTY

-566 NSAGGDSGAYAQDI
+566 NSAGGDSGAYAQEI
-580 YKDILTAWKTDF
+580 YKEILTAWKSDF

-646 VSTDEELTSLLT
+646 VSTGEELTSLLT

>member
-1 MASSFICDLTE
+1 
-12 FIKYGGRKMSL
+12 MSL
-23 FTSLQNGVSGLNAA
+23 FASLQNGVSGLNAA

-73 TNNATMKVGMGTYVA
+73 TNNATLKTGMGTYVA

-99 KEYRLQVSRQSFY
+99 KEYRLQVSRQNFY

-193 VKEINSIADQIAEL
+193 VKEINSIADQIAQL
-207 NKVIA
+207 NQTIA
-212 EKEAAGIENANDY
+212 EKEASGMENANDY

-265 KSFHMKTESATQ
+265 RAFHMKTESATQ
-277 TGMYNVVWEDSGFGE
+277 TGMYNVVWEDGGFGE
-292 VYNTDEAYSTA
+292 VYRTDEAYSTA

-338 YQKTDGSFNQDLY
+338 YQNTDGSFNQDLY
-351 DEDYGKY
+351 DTDYGKY

-385 HGVVTMLNDVF
+385 HGVVTMMNDVF
-396 CPNVKDNKGN
+396 CPNVKDNNGSSQIKFNSAVEGKTKDEVGN
-406 SEMQFSDD
+406 E
-414 FVGDAED
+414 
-421 EAGKKI
+421 I
-427 KFKLEATKKYK
+427 KFKLDATKKYK

-452 ETIGTELFTRTGSSR
+452 ETIGTELFIRTGTSR
-467 YTKITLNSKDVSQ
+467 YTKLTLDSQ
-480 ISLKNYTD
+480 VYSDTYTD
-488 EKGDPIKLSELAK
+488 ADGNKIGLAK
-501 DNGNGTL
+501 KNEDGTY

-520 EKGTDDTYTY
+520 EKDADDGKYEY
-530 VEHGDDYTEKTSM
+530 VYHDDKDGYTEKTSM

-566 NSAGGDSGAYAQDI
+566 NSAGGDSGAYAQEI

-612 IGNFGSKGKVW
+612 IGSFGSKGKVW

-631 KLAQEVESKR
+631 KLTEQVEDKR

>member
-1 MASSFICDLTE
+1 
-12 FIKYGGRKMSL
+12 MSL
-23 FTSLQNGVSGLNAA
+23 FASLQNGVSGLNAA

-73 TNNATMKVGMGTYVA
+73 TNNATLKTGMGTYVA

-99 KEYRLQVSRQSFY
+99 KEYRLQVSRQNFY

-212 EKEAAGIENANDY
+212 EKEASGMENANDY

-265 KSFHMKTESATQ
+265 RSFHMKTESATQ
-277 TGMYNVVWEDSGFGE
+277 TGMYNVVWEDGGFGE
-292 VYNTDEAYSTA
+292 VYRTDEAYSTA

-338 YQKTDGSFNQDLY
+338 YQNTDGSFNQTLY
-351 DEDYGKY
+351 DTDYGKY

-385 HGVVTMLNDVF
+385 HGVVTMMNDVF
-396 CPNVKDNKGN
+396 CPNVKDNNGSSQIKFNSAVEGKTKDEVGN
-406 SEMQFSDD
+406 E
-414 FVGDAED
+414 
-421 EAGKKI
+421 I
-427 KFKLEATKKYK
+427 KFKLDATKKYK

-452 ETIGTELFTRTGSSR
+452 ETIGTELFIRTGTSR
-467 YTKITLNSKDVSQ
+467 YTKLTLDSQ
-480 ISLKNYTD
+480 VYSDTYTD
-488 EKGDPIKLSELAK
+488 ADGNKIGLAK
-501 DNGNGTL
+501 KNEDGTY

-520 EKGTDDTYTY
+520 EKDADDGKYEY
-530 VEHGDDYTEKTSM
+530 VYHDDKDGYTEKTSM

-566 NSAGGDSGAYAQDI
+566 NSAGGDSGAYAQEI

-612 IGNFGSKGKVW
+612 IGSFGSKGKVW

-631 KLAQEVESKR
+631 KLTEQVEDKR

>member
-1 MASSFICDLTE
+1 
-12 FIKYGGRKMSL
+12 MSL

-45 HNLANTKTA
+45 HNLANTKTQ
-54 GYTRQQNIQKDMYY
+54 GYTRQQSIQKDMYY

-73 TNNATMKVGMGTYVA
+73 TDKSTMKVGYGTYVA
-88 DVRQIRDMFLD
+88 DVRQIRDIFLD
-99 KEYRLQVSRQSFY
+99 KEYRLQVSRQNFY

-151 PESVVNRQLFIAQCE
+151 PESVVNRQLFVTQCE

-182 QTGLNN
+182 QSGLNS
-188 EVAKQ
+188 EVQKQ
-193 VKEINSIADQIAEL
+193 VDAINSIADQIAEL
-207 NKVIA
+207 NKIIA
-212 EKEAAGIENANDY
+212 EKEASGVENANDY

-235 LAGYTY
+235 LGGYTY

-253 IYIDDAPLVIET
+253 IYIGDAPLVIET

-277 TGMYNVVWEDSGFGE
+277 TGMYNVVWEDKSFGD

-325 SDIPQQPD
+325 SDVPQE
-333 PNDTK
+333 PNAADKK
-338 YQKTDGSFNQDLY
+338 YYENGVFQKDKYN
-351 DEDYGKY
+351 EDYGKY
-358 KDKVELYNNTTGNSI
+358 KTKVELYNNTTGNSI

-385 HGVVTMLNDVF
+385 NGIVTMLNDVF
-396 CPNVKDNKGN
+396 CPNVKDSNGSDKISLNVGIEGTAKDANGN
-406 SEMQFSDD
+406 D
-414 FVGDAED
+414 
-421 EAGKKI
+421 I
-427 KFKLEATKKYK
+427 TFKLDASKKYK
-438 ILDVKNTP
+438 FLDVTNSA
-446 VGADDD
+446 VGADDK
-452 ETIGTELFTRTGSSR
+452 ETIGTELFVRTGTPR
-467 YTKITLNSKDVSQ
+467 YTKITLKQPVTVTGADGKTINLTNEV
-480 ISLKNYTD
+480 TD
-488 EKGDPIKLSELAK
+488 E
-501 DNGNGTL
+501 NGKKKYE
-508 TLYVYNEENVSI
+508 LYVYNEENVSI
-520 EKGTDDTYTY
+520 EPDANGKYTY
-530 VEHGDDYTEKTSM
+530 VEHPEGYTDKTTM
-543 YTITNLQINPDILAD
+543 YTVTNLQINPDILAD
-558 YSLLPIKA
+558 YSLLPVKK
-566 NSAGGDSGAYAQDI
+566 NSSGGDSGAYALDI
-580 YKDILTAWKTDF
+580 YKDILTAWKSDF
-592 AVLDPNT
+592 AKLDPNT
-599 KTSYTYDEYYNEM
+599 KTSYTFDEYYNEM

-623 QTVVDNQE
+623 QSKVDNQE
-631 KLAQEVESKR
+631 KLVEQTEDKR

-678 HLIERLG
+678 HLIEKLG